1 MQVVTYA
8 LIADLC
14 RTRVIP
20 HVMTERSK
28 PVTELPAP
36 SAGAI
41 YDVQVF
47 EPHKGMLNIL

>member
-1 MQVVTYA
+1 M
-8 LIADLC
+8 
-14 RTRVIP
+14 IP

-36 SAGAI
+36 SSSAI

-47 EPHKGMLNIL
+47 EPHKGMQCVLCND